1 MSNLDWQPT
10 LGAEVTADLGDQAD
24 AQAWMSITLDPADGR
39 WYVLFEQSYWDGVEL
54 YDYEPV
60 GDGFATLDEAKAA
73 AQAWADN
80 PAA

>member
-24 AQAWMSITLDPADGR
+24 AQAWMSITLDPEDGR
-39 WYVLFEQSYWDGVEL
+39 WYVLFEQMYDEDL
-54 YDYEPV
+54 YDCEEI
-60 GDGFATLDEAKAA
+60 GDGFATVDEAKAA